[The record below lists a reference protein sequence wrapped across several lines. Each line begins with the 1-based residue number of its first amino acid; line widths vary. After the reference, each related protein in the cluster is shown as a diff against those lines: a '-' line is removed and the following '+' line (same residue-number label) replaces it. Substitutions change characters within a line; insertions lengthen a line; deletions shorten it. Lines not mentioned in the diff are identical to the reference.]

1 MGTCN
6 SSSKNG
12 GVGQYAV
19 KAGTGFEYETESG
32 KRKTIHLNS
41 VGVVFVDGEPV
52 IHGPMS
58 KRESVDKL
66 YKALKDK
73 GDNGFKELSKKDVDK
88 SIKERQKRQN
98 HRDYELYGFDASD
111 MRGARK
117 KIIRYRRR

>member
-1 MGTCN
+1 MGTCS

-32 KRKTIHLNS
+32 RRKTIHLNS
-41 VGVVFVDGEPV
+41 VGIVFVDGEPV

-73 GDNGFKELSKKDVDK
+73 GGNGFKELSKKDVDK

-117 KIIRYRRR
+117 KVIRYRRK